1 MSEALDRVIE
11 ALAGV
16 STEEVASGP
25 AAAGAAHP
33 RPPVPSV
40 VSRTPLPG
48 PAGALQIVFEA
59 V

>member
-1 MSEALDRVIE
+1 MIE